1 MVNSASTL
9 TNTLVI
15 SERFKY
21 GFTISTTPNALFNGS
36 QPF

>member
-9 TNTLVI
+9 ENTLVI

-21 GFTISTTPNALFNGS
+21 GFTISTHPNALFNGS
-36 QPF
+36 EHF